1 MEIKLK
7 LSEVLNLNNVIKAII
22 NEPDKNTKTDA
33 LLKFKLLGIMKNIEL
48 HVANF
53 EVIRNEKIREYG
65 KTDENNNISIS
76 PEDTEAISKFTQDIN
91 TLLNSDVTV
100 TIDKLKAA
108 DVFDKG
114 VPAEYLVELYSIME
128 E

>member
-1 MEIKLK
+1 MEIKFK

-22 NEPDKNTKTDA
+22 DEPDKNTKTDA

-48 HVANF
+48 HVTNF

>member
-22 NEPDKNTKTDA
+22 DEPDKNTKTDA

-48 HVANF
+48 HVTNF

>member
-22 NEPDKNTKTDA
+22 DEPDKNTKTDA

-48 HVANF
+48 HVTNF

-108 DVFDKG
+108 VVFDKG